1 VLEIRNIQKNF
12 GSQTAIS
19 DLSFKLDEGKFISL
33 LGPSGCGKTTLL
45 RILAGLEKAD
55 RGEILW
61 KGQPVQELPA
71 RERPFNMVFQNYAL
85 FPHLNVFDNVAF
97 GLQIKKLS
105 PELIKDKTRQALDLV
120 GLNDFARRN
129 CTSLSGGQQQRVAL
143 ARALVNEPE
152 ILLLDEPM
160 SALDQKLRLKMQTD
174 LRLLQKKLGL
184 TFILVTHDQ
193 EEAMSVSDEI
203 LVLNKGKLEQQSNP
217 EILYSHPASMFCA
230 SFIGKNNQLKTPSGK
245 KWAFVRPEKIKL
257 SPGNEVSE
265 NSNYLMGKAV
275 QSIFRGTHF
284 ENLVDLGNNE
294 LVQFIS
300 PHAPDWTLNKTVRLE
315 YLFQDELLFE
325 AKET

>member
-1 VLEIRNIQKNF
+1 
-12 GSQTAIS
+12 
-19 DLSFKLDEGKFISL
+19 
-33 LGPSGCGKTTLL
+33 
-45 RILAGLEKAD
+45 
-55 RGEILW
+55 
-61 KGQPVQELPA
+61 
-71 RERPFNMVFQNYAL
+71 M
-85 FPHLNVFDNVAF
+85 
-97 GLQIKKLS
+97 
-105 PELIKDKTRQALDLV
+105 V
-120 GLNDFARRN
+120 GLSAAAADPIRRY
-129 CTSLSGGQQQRVAL
+129 SKGMQQRVGL
-143 ARALVNEPE
+143 AQTLLHDPE
-152 ILLLDEPM
+152 LLFLDEPM

-217 EILYSHPASMFCA
+217 EILYSNPASMFCA